1 MKKIF
6 YFKKT
11 AGISALLIL
20 FCLAAPLQA
29 QVGESP
35 GGGEAPNGGKPSG
48 GSVAVG
54 LPPPAVVSG
63 ATLIDEARAHKK
75 PAGLDKTIFL
85 DLRDINVVDVLK
97 FLALEGNLN
106 IVTSK
111 NVQGRSTLVLKNVTI
126 RDALDIIV
134 ISNQLA
140 YEIRNEIIYVMTEE
154 EYRQVYGESY
164 NNKRKILTRNLHYA
178 KPSYVMTTLQSVQS
192 SVGKVIIDEET
203 GSVIMIDTPEKLK
216 EMDKLIDDMEQKLE
230 TKVVRLQYADAKD
243 VEVQMKSKLDAKSVG
258 SIYGDSRSNQ
268 LVVTAYPGRLE
279 EVLPLIKSLDVK
291 QKGILLEVRILQVL
305 VNPKYDY
312 GIDWEKA
319 FWKNK
324 HKSLQN
330 LDFRG
335 AFPISSSVSTATNLG
350 TVGKIG
356 VGKITQDDFEVAI
369 KMLKQ
374 VDKTNVLANPRLM
387 VMDRQEAKIN
397 IGDKIP
403 YIQTTTTGTGNNVS
417 ISEEIKWVD
426 VGLQLMVTPVIND
439 DGFVTMKIR
448 PEISARTG
456 TLVSPNKNEI
466 PIVNTT
472 FVESNVIVKDGV
484 TVILGGL
491 RRHDLTE
498 KRMGLPF
505 LMDIPFLGEFFKSR
519 SESIKITEIVILITP
534 KLVSGGDVITGE
546 ALKIKPSKLPVS

>member
-1 MKKIF
+1 MRKIF
-6 YFKKT
+6 RAQKT
-11 AGISALLIL
+11 ARVLWAVIL
-20 FCLAAPLQA
+20 FSLAASLYA
-29 QVGESP
+29 QVEKSP
-35 GGGEAPNGGKPSG
+35 GEASG
-48 GSVAVG
+48 GSVEVG
-54 LPPPAVVSG
+54 LPPSSVVSG
-63 ATLIDEARAHKK
+63 ATLVDEAKIHKQ
-75 PAGLDKTIFL
+75 PSGLDKTIFL

-164 NNKRKILTRNLHYA
+164 NNKRKILTRNLRYA

-243 VEVQMKSKLDAKSVG
+243 VEVQMKAKLDAKSVG
-258 SIYGDSRSNQ
+258 SVYGDSRSNQ
-268 LVVTAYPGRLE
+268 LIVTAYPDRLE
-279 EVLPLIKSLDVK
+279 EILPLIKSLDVK

-350 TVGKIG
+350 TVGKIAI
-356 VGKITQDDFEVAI
+356 GKITQDDFEAAI
-369 KMLKQ
+369 NMLKQ

-491 RRHDLTE
+491 RRHDLNE

-505 LMDIPFLGEFFKSR
+505 LMDIPLLGELFKSR
-519 SESIKITEIVILITP
+519 SESTKITEIVILITP
-534 KLVSGGDVITGE
+534 KLITGGDTITNE
-546 ALKIKPSKLPVS
+546 TLKIKPSKLPVS